1 MESDC
6 TLGSE
11 CGQTDLVNAVK
22 QGLDLAAHWE
32 VQCNNGSET
41 RECRVQIWLCTGK
54 CNASM
59 ESDYRG
65 QKDLANIIKQSL
77 VAYEVCEVHEV
88 YAEGGKPE
96 NAWERDPRT
105 QAAVHPSA
113 ISNAGH
119 VSECFFV
126 WQMSIKI
133 LAVACA
139 TWSIEILVVVMRS

>member
-1 MESDC
+1 
-6 TLGSE
+6 
-11 CGQTDLVNAVK
+11 
-22 QGLDLAAHWE
+22 
-32 VQCNNGSET
+32 
-41 RECRVQIWLCTGK
+41 
-54 CNASM
+54 M

-65 QKDLANIIKQSL
+65 QTDLANIIKQSL
-77 VAYEVCEVHEV
+77 AAYEV
-88 YAEGGKPE
+88 YAEGAKPE

-133 LAVACA
+133 LTVACA
-139 TWSIEILVVVMRS
+139 TWSIEILAVATATLSSTILAVDTSTWSIEILAVAGATLPYQKP